1 MALEQIMAHAS
12 PNEIDFGLSVNIDR
26 NCAGC
31 RLTFEIPD
39 LPFNVSALSALGLTA
54 LEDVAPPI
62 QTLPRGKAAVVFPRL

>member
-1 MALEQIMAHAS
+1 MTLEQITAHAS

-31 RLTFEIPD
+31 RLTFETSD
-39 LPFNVSALSALGLTA
+39 AFQRLGFQCSQITA

-62 QTLPRGKAAVVFPRL
+62 RPFLAGKP